1 MIDDFEF
8 VLKNIQKDLDN
19 HRFSK
24 QELLKNCINNRL
36 NKCYEVYDK
45 ELNLNIQSL
54 LNYKDTTLL
63 QRL

>member
-8 VLKNIQKDLDN
+8 VLKNIQKDLNN
-19 HRFSK
+19 HKFSK

-36 NKCYEVYDK
+36 NKCYEIYDK
-45 ELNLNIQSL
+45 ELNLNVQSL
-54 LNYKDTTLL
+54 LNYKDTTVL

>member
-8 VLKNIQKDLDN
+8 VLKNIQKGLNN
-19 HRFSK
+19 HNFSR

-36 NKCYEVYDK
+36 NKCYETYNK